1 VNGKTAWLS
10 AFLAMA
16 SVTLLSCGSG
26 QKARSAGLPTASV
39 YSNLGKVAYEL
50 DGYIYV
56 KALPDGESVR
66 LAQGSEPR
74 WSPSGEWL
82 LVLYGG
88 TDWVMR
94 TDGSDRR
101 PVTTGEAVW
110 SPAEDRLAHATASL
124 GQGSSTSLV
133 VESADGSDRREIAS
147 IEAALCGLS
156 WSPDG
161 NRLAYNREVQLP
173 PSTDQAE
180 GEAGKVF
187 PISRRASLWVVDVE
201 APGNPIELYTSTTDG
216 IVVAGWTADS
226 ESVLFWRDI
235 SFSASAMADG
245 LPLEAIP
252 AQGGRPLALAA
263 GHLALWAPAPFGQ
276 RIAMTVPPGRDT
288 WMRKRIAIV
297 DAGTAALQYLTPE
310 DRVSIQPAWSP
321 DGDNIAFVSKP
332 ETDDELIGSA
342 GMEALAS
349 DRRIWVMNADG
360 SDQYPLTGDAAY
372 RDEHPEWSADGSQV
386 LFARLDGD
394 RLASLWLMSSE
405 GGAPAQVVDRIE
417 SSTEGLTGYYTNI
430 GWDAMF
436 DWWQPALEKTSPT
449 LTPWPTSQPQPNP
462 SVYLHPLLSG
472 RQADRGTVITDE
484 GEALS

>member
-1 VNGKTAWLS
+1 
-10 AFLAMA
+10 
-16 SVTLLSCGSG
+16 
-26 QKARSAGLPTASV
+26 
-39 YSNLGKVAYEL
+39 
-50 DGYIYV
+50 
-56 KALPDGESVR
+56 
-66 LAQGSEPR
+66 
-74 WSPSGEWL
+74 
-82 LVLYGG
+82 
-88 TDWVMR
+88 
-94 TDGSDRR
+94 
-101 PVTTGEAVW
+101 
-110 SPAEDRLAHATASL
+110 
-124 GQGSSTSLV
+124 
-133 VESADGSDRREIAS
+133 
-147 IEAALCGLS
+147 
-156 WSPDG
+156 
-161 NRLAYNREVQLP
+161 
-173 PSTDQAE
+173 
-180 GEAGKVF
+180 
-187 PISRRASLWVVDVE
+187 
-201 APGNPIELYTSTTDG
+201 
-216 IVVAGWTADS
+216 
-226 ESVLFWRDI
+226 
-235 SFSASAMADG
+235 
-245 LPLEAIP
+245 
-252 AQGGRPLALAA
+252 
-263 GHLALWAPAPFGQ
+263 
-276 RIAMTVPPGRDT
+276 
-288 WMRKRIAIV
+288 MRKRIAIV
-297 DAGTAALQYLTPE
+297 DAGTAALQYQTPE